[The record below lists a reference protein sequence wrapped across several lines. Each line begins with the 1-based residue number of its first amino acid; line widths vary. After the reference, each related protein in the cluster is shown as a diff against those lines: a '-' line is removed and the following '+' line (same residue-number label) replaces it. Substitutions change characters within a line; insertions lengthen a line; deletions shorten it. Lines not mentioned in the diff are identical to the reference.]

1 MIDEEIN
8 NILFKADSN
17 NSYSRPTKRTYTFRI
32 EFKNL
37 LDLSLFYRVVYR
49 LGLSHQIMMPSGCTK
64 EGNYDIVINNQDNK
78 FHEPVK
84 RLLKILYEHGINVL
98 R

>member
-1 MIDEEIN
+1 MNDEEIN

-17 NSYSRPTKRTYTFRI
+17 NSYSRPLKRIYTFRL

-37 LDLSLFYRVVYR
+37 LDLSLFYRAVYR
-49 LGLSHQIMMPSGCTK
+49 LGLAHQIVMPNNCTK
-64 EGNYDIVINNQDNK
+64 EGNYDISINNQDNK

-84 RLLKILYEHGINVL
+84 RLLKILHEHGIKIL